1 MARLLNYKSYVLSQF
16 ARPFL
21 NSWSIFL
28 TRFQWDTAGQERFK
42 TITSSYYRG
51 SDGIFVVYDITN
63 PVSFN
68 NVRVWLKEID
78 RYMGQ
83 DSEFRVLLVGNKAD
97 QVTARAVEASEA
109 QVFPSEFQFNSYS
122 FQELARDL
130 GCQFFE
136 TSAKDNSN
144 VEKIFEALS
153 QDLKKA
159 KITERVKGSPDRVV
173 NLGTSRP
180 VDDGSCPC

>member
-1 MARLLNYKSYVLSQF
+1 MVLDGKTVKLQ
-16 ARPFL
+16 
-21 NSWSIFL
+21 I
-28 TRFQWDTAGQERFK
+28 WDTAGQERFK

-109 QVFPSEFQFNSYS
+109 Q
-122 FQELARDL
+122 ELARDL

-159 KITERVKGSPDRVV
+159 
-173 NLGTSRP
+173 
-180 VDDGSCPC
+180 

>member
-1 MARLLNYKSYVLSQF
+1 MVLDGKTVKLQ
-16 ARPFL
+16 
-21 NSWSIFL
+21 I
-28 TRFQWDTAGQERFK
+28 WDTAGQERFK

-109 QVFPSEFQFNSYS
+109 Q
-122 FQELARDL
+122 ELARDL